1 MEKRGLKSLDVDII
15 EFILF
20 NNKTSI
26 EELSNCFKIS
36 ETNVRN
42 ILFRIEIFVSENN
55 LGILLKEN
63 NEYFFKDNY
72 LNLDFNYKKFSVE
85 NLEKRERIVYILLK
99 LFFQKSIN
107 LTKIAYELNISRMTL
122 NGDIEF
128 IKNFLD
134 IFKLELVSIQWKGI
148 FIKGNPLILEKV
160 TALFIVKLYLEEY
173 FTSNLKKMV
182 NPLVVELFKT
192 YIDEDTEKKLTRLTK
207 KIYSYFDIQLGTS
220 YYYVLKAFILVS
232 YYRNKENMP
241 FPKGDIKLNFDFE
254 EKIYGIMSNEE
265 KSLIGNNTALLFYFI
280 SCYVYEKYISV
291 YSFDMKSLLDDIFTV
306 FNLTKNEVIASEM
319 AVFINSIYFRGKFL
333 LPNYYVLK
341 KEKIKYIET
350 DISKTFMTLFDKY
363 NIPYSKEN
371 IVFLYCYL
379 TNLISESKK
388 QNVLII
394 DNSSLVWFGKKLKKK
409 IKHLENFNEVEV
421 ISYFDF
427 NFLSKKFYTKNQYD
441 VYVFINLPL
450 EKNNYPDK
458 KCFFIS
464 SYDLIFNFSDIV
476 NLFITYNNKI

>member
-55 LGILLKEN
+55 LGILFKEN

-107 LTKIAYELNISRMTL
+107 LTKIAYELNIPRMTL

-241 FPKGDIKLNFDFE
+241 FPKDDIKLNFDFE
-254 EKIYGIMSNEE
+254 EKIY
-265 KSLIGNNTALLFYFI
+265 
-280 SCYVYEKYISV
+280 
-291 YSFDMKSLLDDIFTV
+291 
-306 FNLTKNEVIASEM
+306 
-319 AVFINSIYFRGKFL
+319 
-333 LPNYYVLK
+333 
-341 KEKIKYIET
+341 
-350 DISKTFMTLFDKY
+350 
-363 NIPYSKEN
+363 
-371 IVFLYCYL
+371 
-379 TNLISESKK
+379 
-388 QNVLII
+388 
-394 DNSSLVWFGKKLKKK
+394 
-409 IKHLENFNEVEV
+409 
-421 ISYFDF
+421 
-427 NFLSKKFYTKNQYD
+427 
-441 VYVFINLPL
+441 
-450 EKNNYPDK
+450 
-458 KCFFIS
+458 
-464 SYDLIFNFSDIV
+464 
-476 NLFITYNNKI
+476 